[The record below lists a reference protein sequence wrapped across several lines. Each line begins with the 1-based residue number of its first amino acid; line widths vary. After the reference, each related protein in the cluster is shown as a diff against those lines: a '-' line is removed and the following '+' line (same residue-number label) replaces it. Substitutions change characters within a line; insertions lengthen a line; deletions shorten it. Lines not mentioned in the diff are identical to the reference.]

1 MKDDAGNVADIL
13 EAIDEV
19 LRRSPKLDDL
29 LADRNLEIWVLHHL
43 RVVGEA
49 MTRLS
54 DDLRRTH
61 PEVPWR
67 QVIGMRH
74 VIVHG
79 YDTVRLDIVASV
91 IEGDLAPLR
100 QQIATIQQE
109 LE

>member
-19 LRRSPKLDDL
+19 LGRSPKLDEL
-29 LADRNLEIWVLHHL
+29 LSDRNLEIWVLHHL

-54 DDLRRTH
+54 DDLRRAH

-79 YDTVRLDIVASV
+79 YDRVRLDIVASV
-91 IEGDLAPLR
+91 IEKDLPPLR
-100 QQIATIQQE
+100 KQVAAIRQE

>member
-19 LRRSPKLDDL
+19 LGRSPNLEDL
-29 LADRNLEIWVLHHL
+29 RAERNLEIWVLHHL

-54 DDLRRTH
+54 DDLRRAH

-67 QVIGMRH
+67 QVIGMRN

-91 IEGDLAPLR
+91 VERDLVPLR
-100 QQIATIQQE
+100 QQIAAIQEE
-109 LE
+109 LA

>member
-1 MKDDAGNVADIL
+1 
-13 EAIDEV
+13 
-19 LRRSPKLDDL
+19 
-29 LADRNLEIWVLHHL
+29 
-43 RVVGEA
+43 

-54 DDLRRTH
+54 DDLRRAH

-79 YDTVRLDIVASV
+79 YDMVRLDIVASV
-91 IEGDLAPLR
+91 IEKDLVPLR
-100 QQIATIQQE
+100 QQIAAIQQE